1 MTTRKNSTK
10 IVITEASILVPQ
22 VKSTRLTSLAKRK
35 TKTDSFEK
43 SRSLTDGN
51 ATIEL
56 AQEISVLLKNAVLT
70 INRRIDEIKK
80 HYPPGKQNMLF
91 TIRYGDLEK
100 LKQRRLKEIFELLD
114 IEKPPKFNLIA
125 ELDYFGVRVS
135 HTD

>member
-10 IVITEASILVPQ
+10 IVITEASLLVPQ
-22 VKSTRLTSLAKRK
+22 VKSTRLTSLAKREK
-35 TKTDSFEK
+35 KTDSFEK
-43 SRSLTDGN
+43 SRDLTDGN

-80 HYPPGKQNMLF
+80 RYPPGKQNKLF
-91 TIRYGDLEK
+91 AIRYGDLKK

>member
-43 SRSLTDGN
+43 SRGLTDGN

>member
-1 MTTRKNSTK
+1 MTSRKNSTK
-10 IVITEASILVPQ
+10 IVLTEANLLVPQ
-22 VKSTRLTSLAKRK
+22 VKSKRLALLANQGL
-35 TKTDSFEK
+35 KTDRFEK
-43 SRSLTDGN
+43 SRNLTDGN
-51 ATIEL
+51 ETIEL

-80 HYPPGKQNMLF
+80 RYPPGKQDKLF
-91 TIRYGDLEK
+91 AIRYGDLEK

-114 IEKPPKFNLIA
+114 IEKPTKFNLIA

>member
-10 IVITEASILVPQ
+10 IVLTESSLLVPQ
-22 VKSTRLTSLAKRK
+22 VKSTRLTLLAKQESK
-35 TKTDSFEK
+35 TQCFEK
-43 SRSLTDGN
+43 SRDLTDEN

-56 AQEISVLLKNAVLT
+56 AEEISVLLKNAVLT

-80 HYPPGKQNMLF
+80 HYSPGKQNMLF

-114 IEKPPKFNLIA
+114 IEKPAKFNLIA
-125 ELDYFGVRVS
+125 ELNYFGVKVS
-135 HTD
+135 YTD